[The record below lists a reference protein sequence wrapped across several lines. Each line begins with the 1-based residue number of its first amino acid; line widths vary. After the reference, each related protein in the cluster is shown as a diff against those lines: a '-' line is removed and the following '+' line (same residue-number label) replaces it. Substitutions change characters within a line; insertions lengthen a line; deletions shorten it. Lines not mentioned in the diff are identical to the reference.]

1 MNHQWDLKE
10 CSVYLLTWL
19 SDWTSYNIMEH
30 TKDHL
35 KKEQL
40 LLLRLID
47 NTLSVRVIG
56 DNVFQRVQIQEI
68 LQFL

>member
-1 MNHQWDLKE
+1 
-10 CSVYLLTWL
+10 
-19 SDWTSYNIMEH
+19 MEH
-30 TKDHL
+30 TKESL
-35 KKEQL
+35 KKEQP

-68 LQFL
+68 SAAFIS

>member
-1 MNHQWDLKE
+1 
-10 CSVYLLTWL
+10 
-19 SDWTSYNIMEH
+19 MEH

-56 DNVFQRVQIQEI
+56 DHVFQRVQIQEI